1 MTTSF
6 TDDTLGAKL
15 SPMGTPAVKRDP
27 KLWKRRFVLDPMRR
41 VQRAVHRRMVAVVS
55 AAGYPDVRIPHLNVF
70 AHVPRDEGMRMSE
83 LASWLQL
90 TPGAVTQVVAELERM
105 GLMQRS

>member
-1 MTTSF
+1 
-6 TDDTLGAKL
+6 
-15 SPMGTPAVKRDP
+15 
-27 KLWKRRFVLDPMRR
+27 
-41 VQRAVHRRMVAVVS
+41 RMVAVVS

-105 GLMQRS
+105 GLMQRSPDPADGRAVIVRPTRKAEAGYEAGRRFLAGLEDEWRALVGE